1 MQIGKIEKGC
11 KAIKSLPTLDNRY
24 LDSFLSY
31 ADSQTKHDVKQ
42 AIKEVIEKRR
52 QDLESELRKLLD

>member
-11 KAIKSLPTLDNRY
+11 KAIKSLPTLDNY
-24 LDSFLSY
+24 FLDEFLK
-31 ADSQTKHDVKQ
+31 QTDPQTREDVKQ

-52 QDLESELRKLLD
+52 QTLESELRKLLD